1 MFNKDL
7 NPNCEFKHCRSF
19 FQQNYTEMKWSSTP
33 LPFEFA
39 SFQYRD
45 TVKIKEGD
53 SLQIRDLKVYDNYLV
68 YDDQDQTFW
77 LDYENSIID
86 QLQDSKGIRLVKCFD
101 QVEFYSESHQW
112 FKLLKRHTIQ
122 SDFQKQYVLIKKIS
136 KGRFTEV
143 YRAKNNSDGND
154 YAVKILK
161 KSSFIDEA
169 DLISLF
175 KEIKILR
182 IVQTEFCVKFNE
194 IFENSDNI
202 YIVIELLI
210 GKDLDGHIE
219 KCSFFSEEK
228 TARFIFRLIKT
239 ISYLHSKGIMHR
251 DIKPENIIFRQI
263 DNLDSICLTDFGLAD
278 FYHSDGLYLFKRCGT
293 PGYIA
298 PEILRNEPYDYKVDV
313 YSIGVIMYYVL
324 VGKNP
329 FDNINSKQILI
340 NNQLGQINFNDC
352 KLSNTGLQFL
362 KCILNDDQNER
373 LSSHEALNHI
383 WFQLEK
389 VSKIRQFVFKKK
401 SDKKKHQS
409 SVSLQKKKERTT
421 LKYNNPPLSPTGKIT
436 LTQIYSPYHS
446 RQLSQKDQFSQ
457 DLQNNYI
464 ATNRFNQYNISNKI
478 QPLFISKFK

>member
-1 MFNKDL
+1 MLSKDL

-19 FQQNYTEMKWSSTP
+19 FQQNYTEMKWNSSP

-39 SFQYRD
+39 SFQFKD
-45 TVKIKEGD
+45 VVKIKDGD
-53 SLQIRDLKVYDNYLV
+53 DIKTIDLKVYDNYLV
-68 YDDQDQTFW
+68 YDEQNRTFW

-86 QLQDSKGIRLVKCFD
+86 QGQEPKSIRLVKCFD
-101 QVEFYSESHQW
+101 QVEFYSESNQW

-122 SDFQKQYVLIKKIS
+122 SDFQKQYVLIRKIS

-143 YRAKNNSDGND
+143 YRAKNSNDGND

-161 KSSFIDEA
+161 KSSLIDEA
-169 DLISLF
+169 DLVALF
-175 KEIKILR
+175 KEIKVLR
-182 IVQTEFCVKFNE
+182 IVQTEFCVKFYE
-194 IFENSDNI
+194 IFENSENI
-202 YIVIELLI
+202 YIVMELLI

-219 KCSFFSEEK
+219 KTSFFSEEK
-228 TARFIFRLIKT
+228 AARFIFRLIKT

-263 DNLDSICLTDFGLAD
+263 DNLDSICLTDFGLAE
-278 FYHSDGLYLFKRCGT
+278 FYHSDGHYLFKRCGT
-293 PGYIA
+293 PGYVA

-313 YSIGVIMYYVL
+313 YSIGIIMYYVL

-329 FDNINSKQILI
+329 FDNVNSRQILI
-340 NNQLGQINFNDC
+340 NNQLGLINFNDC
-352 KLSNTGLQFL
+352 RLSSSGLQFL

-383 WFQLEK
+383 WFQHEK
-389 VSKIRQFVFKKK
+389 VSKIRQYVIKKK

-409 SVSLQKKKERTT
+409 SVSLPKKNERTT
-421 LKYNNPPLSPTGKIT
+421 MKFNNSPLSPTGKLT

-457 DLQNNYI
+457 DLQNNYMV
-464 ATNRFNQYNISNKI
+464 TNRLNQYNILNKI
-478 QPLFISKFK
+478 QPFSISKFK

>member
-19 FQQNYTEMKWSSTP
+19 FQQNYAEMKWSSTP

-39 SFQYRD
+39 SFQFRD

-68 YDDQDQTFW
+68 FDDQNRTFW

-86 QLQDSKGIRLVKCFD
+86 QLQEPKGIRLVKCFD

-154 YAVKILK
+154 YAVKILR
-161 KSSFIDEA
+161 KSSLIDEA

-194 IFENSDNI
+194 IFENSENI
-202 YIVIELLI
+202 YIVMELLI

-219 KCSFFSEEK
+219 KSSFFSEEK

-278 FYHSDGLYLFKRCGT
+278 FYHNDGLYLFKRCGT

-329 FDNINSKQILI
+329 FDNVNSKQILI
-340 NNQLGQINFNDC
+340 NNQLGQVNFNDC

-362 KCILNDDQNER
+362 KCILNDDQNDR

-383 WFQLEK
+383 WFQVEK

-409 SVSLQKKKERTT
+409 SASLQKKATV
-421 LKYNNPPLSPTGKIT
+421 KYNNPPLSPTCKIT
-436 LTQIYSPYHS
+436 LNQIYSPYHS
-446 RQLSQKDQFSQ
+446 RKLSQKDQFSQ
-457 DLQNNYI
+457 DLQNSQNTTTRI
-464 ATNRFNQYNISNKI
+464 SQFSISNKI